1 MIENHRIMPLLCD
14 EIITSKVSSS
24 SNSLKI
30 GTFNWPTAVPASGSV
45 LKTDGSGNL
54 TFETSNVRVAIDPA
68 ATTYTIS
75 SNDDII
81 AITGTL
87 DTTLTLPDPST
98 KTVGDLIYIVKE
110 VDGTSTITV
119 VPFGTELISGG
130 SSTTLTD
137 PYGSFKIYTN
147 GTNWFAL
154 F

>member
-1 MIENHRIMPLLCD
+1 MPRITCT

-24 SNSLKI
+24 NSTLQI
-30 GTFNWPTAVPASGSV
+30 GSFAWPSTTPAPGSV
-45 LKTDGSGNL
+45 LKTDGAGNL
-54 TFETSNVRVAIDPA
+54 TFEESNIRTVVDPA
-68 ATTYTIS
+68 ATTFTIGS
-75 SNDDII
+75 SDDIV

-98 KTVGDLIYIVKE
+98 KTVGDLIYVVKE
-110 VDGTSTITV
+110 VDGPSVITV
-119 VPFGTELISGG
+119 VPSGTELISGG
-130 SSTTLTD
+130 ASTTLSD